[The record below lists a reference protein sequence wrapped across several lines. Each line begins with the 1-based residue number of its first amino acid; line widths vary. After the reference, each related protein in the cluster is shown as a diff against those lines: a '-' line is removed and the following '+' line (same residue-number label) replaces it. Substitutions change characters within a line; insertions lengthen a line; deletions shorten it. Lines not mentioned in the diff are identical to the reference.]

1 MLDSMAYIPLKS
13 FLSDRKT
20 SNINL
25 GDAYVQSLIFK
36 DIAIFLRNFWE
47 ENIGKKN
54 QQMYSVKS
62 VFSGYAKIK
71 LMKSFFGMKI
81 NLL

>member
-1 MLDSMAYIPLKS
+1 MLDSMAQISLKR

-25 GDAYVQSLIFK
+25 GDAYVQGLIFK
-36 DIAIFLRNFWE
+36 DIAIFPRNFWE
-47 ENIGKKN
+47 ENVGKKN
-54 QQMYSVKS
+54 QQMCSVKS

-71 LMKSFFGMKI
+71 PMKPF
-81 NLL
+81 LE